1 MFIVTQKPADT
12 SFLPAELREILDM
25 LAAYGRKARL
35 SADASGRQQ
44 SDYQKAI
51 TEANAFLDGI
61 DKSQETKP
69 NINLG

>member
-1 MFIVTQKPADT
+1 MYIVTPKPADT
-12 SFLPAELREILDM
+12 AFLPAELREILNM

-35 SADASGRQQ
+35 NADASGRQQ

-51 TEANAFLDGI
+51 TEVNAFLDGI

-69 NINLG
+69 TM